1 MAGNGVSVL
10 IGGEAGQGIQTV
22 GLVLAK
28 AAARLGFS
36 VTATQSYQSR
46 IRGGHNTFAVRLT
59 ERPAYAGVEQ
69 VDVLVCL
76 NRETFELHSFALTER
91 GVAVVDEGE
100 AGGEGVLH
108 VPLRRI
114 GQEAGGALYANSA
127 AAGATWAFLGLP
139 IEGLLQVLTELAGK
153 GEEAARS
160 NEKAARAGYAAAS
173 GRALDA
179 LGLVPPPADPRRIL
193 VSGNEAIALGAVA
206 AGLQAYFA
214 YPMTPATGIMNYLAS
229 HGRDFGVVVEQA
241 EDEIAALNMAI
252 GASFAGARAMV
263 GTSGGGFALMV
274 EALSLAG
281 MTETPVVIV
290 DAQRPGPA
298 TGLPTRTEQGDLE
311 FVLSAGHGEF
321 PRLVL
326 APRTAEECFWATVRA
341 FGLAEKY
348 QVPAIILTD
357 QFLADTRRTVERFDL
372 SKVEIERYVLAE
384 LTDARAY
391 RRHEVTESGVSPR
404 ALPGMTPAL
413 VVTDSDEHTEDGHL
427 TEDLSARTRQ
437 VDKRLRKGEGLA
449 GEMRGP
455 EVYGAEDAELT
466 LVVWGST
473 YGPAREVVD
482 RVPAE
487 EWPLRLVSF
496 EDIWPFPVEAAM
508 EVLDKS
514 KRIVVV
520 EGNATGQFERLLFSQ
535 TGIEADGHIRRYDG
549 LPFTSGHILRALE

>member
-1 MAGNGVSVL
+1 MAGDSVNVL

-22 GLVLAK
+22 GLVLTR
-28 AAARLGFS
+28 AAARLGFQ

-59 ERPAYAGVEQ
+59 EKPTYAGVEE
-69 VDVLVCL
+69 VDVLVCM
-76 NRETFELHSFALTER
+76 NRETRELHLNELAEEGISLADE
-91 GVAVVDEGE
+91 AEGE
-100 AGGEGVLH
+100 GGRQLS
-108 VPLRRI
+108 VPMRRI
-114 GQEAGGALYANSA
+114 AKEAGGALYANAA
-127 AAGATWAFLGLP
+127 AAGAAWAVLGLP
-139 IEGLLQVLTELAGK
+139 ADKLTEVLVELAGK
-153 GEEAARS
+153 SEEAARS
-160 NEKAARAGYAAAS
+160 NEKAARAGYAAVS
-173 GRALDA
+173 GRALHA
-179 LGLVPPPADPRRIL
+179 LRFSPPPADPRRIL
-193 VSGNEAIALGAVA
+193 LSGNEAIALGAVA

-214 YPMTPATGIMNYLAS
+214 YPMSPATGIMNYLAS

-281 MTETPVVIV
+281 MTETPVVII

-298 TGLPTRTEQGDLE
+298 TGLPTRTEQADLE

-341 FGLAEKY
+341 FNLAEKY

-357 QFLADTRRTVERFDL
+357 QFLADTRRTVDRFDL
-372 SKVEIERYVLAE
+372 SKVDVERHVLAE
-384 LTDARAY
+384 LPDAVAY

-427 TEDLSARTRQ
+427 TEDLSARIRQ
-437 VDKRLRKGEGLA
+437 VEKRLRKGEGLA
-449 GEMRGP
+449 
-455 EVYGAEDAELT
+455 
-466 LVVWGST
+466 
-473 YGPAREVVD
+473 
-482 RVPAE
+482 
-487 EWPLRLVSF
+487 
-496 EDIWPFPVEAAM
+496 
-508 EVLDKS
+508 
-514 KRIVVV
+514 
-520 EGNATGQFERLLFSQ
+520 
-535 TGIEADGHIRRYDG
+535 RRQ
-549 LPFTSGHILRALE
+549 E